1 MQAMKGVTIIQDET
15 SKKRFVQIDL
25 DLITRDREAVEDY
38 LDAILIDSRRLEPAV
53 PLEDFERRLNKARA
67 K

>member
-1 MQAMKGVTIIQDET
+1 MKGVTIIQDET

>member
-1 MQAMKGVTIIQDET
+1 MKGVTILQDET

-25 DLITRDREAVEDY
+25 ELITRDREAVEDY
-38 LDAILIDSRRLEPAV
+38 LDAILIESRKQEPSI
-53 PLEDFERRLNKARA
+53 PLEDFEQRLQKARA